1 MINSRFMGVTLIVI
15 MNCFYHERAAHLL
28 YLTHLVH
35 PVQLELG
42 EDGEL
47 LSLAGHLLHHG
58 DECWQII

>member
-1 MINSRFMGVTLIVI
+1 MRVLKKVPVYVDALPGRLPT
-15 MNCFYHERAAHLL
+15 EQGG
-28 YLTHLVH
+28 HLVH